1 MSEAK
6 FSVVHFPERLSVGAR
21 MGRMSGHIA
30 ITPWFTM
37 PETEDARERAS
48 EVVTTFCPWYQ
59 RSTAV
64 LKPAEEPNYRAD
76 QDLALQIE
84 GGELDVLTGVLLD
97 ELYIAGAHY
106 PTPVPQDVNLR
117 FRGKVDRPILEEGMV
132 WEVEDLQLLF
142 RYGYT
147 EVISWGKLK
156 H

>member
-1 MSEAK
+1 
-6 FSVVHFPERLSVGAR
+6 
-21 MGRMSGHIA
+21 
-30 ITPWFTM
+30 M
-37 PETEDARERAS
+37 PDTEDARERAS
-48 EVVTTFCPWYQ
+48 EIVTTFCPWYK

-64 LKPAEEPNYRAD
+64 LKPAEEPNFRAD

-97 ELYIAGAHY
+97 ELCIAGARY
-106 PTPVPQDVNLR
+106 ASPVPQEVNLR